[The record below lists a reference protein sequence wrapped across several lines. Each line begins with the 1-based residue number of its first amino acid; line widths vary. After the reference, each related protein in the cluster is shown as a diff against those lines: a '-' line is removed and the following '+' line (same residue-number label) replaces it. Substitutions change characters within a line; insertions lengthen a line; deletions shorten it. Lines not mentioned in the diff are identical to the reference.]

1 MQPKNQPLGQQEQ
14 PARLRPV
21 RLVKHAHAFNRMKQ
35 WQTLPITDDQ
45 DEATQITEK
54 RAAIDIATQPTKR
67 LSHLSGAPSQ
77 GLFPITPALDVD
89 MSDEDIDISTL
100 RTGTLMQL
108 SGMLQ
113 AIKVQKQKTGKLP
126 PITDVHSSQTL
137 RLPIPLT
144 PISLVPKTELVT
156 ESTSSV
162 KPRWRAFL
170 DSSTVRVVL
179 GLAIGIGLLFLI
191 SKVVDIPTT
200 LSILRQHL
208 TTASG
213 VLFAILCGLSFIAAY
228 SIRGIRWKLF
238 LNPIGKVSTLK
249 AIQLFWVGVF
259 FNFILPVRG
268 GEIAKSFMLKRVAGI
283 PVSQSLPTVAMDKA
297 LDLMPVLIIIALVPI
312 LGVQMDIKLW
322 LVLGAVGS
330 ILIGMIVFIILA
342 AWKRNAAIDLLQNM
356 TRLLPKFLASKI
368 EGFATGF
375 VDSLLAAASQP
386 KIFLPAVLLTI
397 LAVLC
402 DGLFAML
409 AFWTIGSSIPFGT
422 AIFGYTVYI
431 TFYILPTTPG
441 EVGTNEAV
449 GLLVFSGLLHQ
460 IPTQVN
466 AMFFF
471 SHPYTA
477 LIMCTL
483 GLICLSGL
491 GLTINGAIKARKE
504 DARPQG
510 RTSQHAAPQEQQHTI
525 RV

>member
-1 MQPKNQPLGQQEQ
+1 MQSENQQAGQQEQ
-14 PARLRPV
+14 SARLRPV

-35 WQTLPITDDQ
+35 WQTPPTTDDQ
-45 DEATQITEK
+45 DVATQITTK
-54 RAAIDIATQPTKR
+54 RAAIDIAKQPTNR
-67 LSHLSGAPSQ
+67 LSGLSMSPSQ
-77 GLFPITPALDVD
+77 GLFPITPVLDVD
-89 MSDEDIDISTL
+89 MSDEDINIGML
-100 RTGTLMQL
+100 RTSDLMQL

-113 AIKVQKQKTGKLP
+113 AIKVQKQKTGKIPL
-126 PITDVHSSQTL
+126 ITDISNSQTL
-137 RLPIPLT
+137 RMPIPLT
-144 PISLVPKTELVT
+144 PIPETEPVID
-156 ESTSSV
+156 EISSI

-170 DSSTVRVVL
+170 DSSTVRIIL
-179 GLAIGIGLLFLI
+179 GLAVGIGLLFLI

-208 TTASG
+208 TTPSG

-228 SIRGIRWKLF
+228 SIRGMRWKLF
-238 LNPIGKVSTLK
+238 LNPIGNVSTLK

-268 GEIAKSFMLKRVAGI
+268 GEIAKSLILKRIAGI

-356 TRLLPKFLASKI
+356 TQLLPKFLASKI

-386 KIFLPAVLLTI
+386 RIFLPAVLLTI

-477 LIMCTL
+477 LIMCTF

>member
-1 MQPKNQPLGQQEQ
+1 MQPKNQQSGQQEH
-14 PARLRPV
+14 PARIRPV
-21 RLVKHAHAFNRMKQ
+21 RLVKHAHAFNKVKQ
-35 WQTLPITDDQ
+35 WQTLPTTDDQ
-45 DEATQITEK
+45 DAATEITEK
-54 RAAIDIATQPTKR
+54 RAAIDITRQPTKR
-67 LSHLSGAPSQ
+67 LSYLPGQPSQ
-77 GLFPITPALDVD
+77 SIFPITPILDVD
-89 MSDEDIDISTL
+89 MSDEEIDISRL
-100 RTGTLMQL
+100 RTGDLMQL

-126 PITDVHSSQTL
+126 PITDIHNSQTFG
-137 RLPIPLT
+137 RIPIPLT
-144 PISLVPKTELVT
+144 PIPPVPETEPIT
-156 ESTSSV
+156 EGTSSV

-170 DSSTVRVVL
+170 DSSVVRVIF

-208 TTASG
+208 TTPSG
-213 VLFAILCGLSFIAAY
+213 ILLAILCGLSFIAAY

-268 GEIAKSFMLKRVAGI
+268 GEIAKSLMLKRVAGI

-330 ILIGMIVFIILA
+330 ILIGMIVFIMLA
-342 AWKRNAAIDLLQNM
+342 AWKRNAAINLLQNM

-375 VDSLLAAASQP
+375 VDSLLAGASQP
-386 KIFLPAVLLTI
+386 RIFLPAVLLTI
-397 LAVLC
+397 LAVFC

-477 LIMCTL
+477 IIMCTL
-483 GLICLSGL
+483 GLICLSAL

-504 DARPQG
+504 
-510 RTSQHAAPQEQQHTI
+510 
-525 RV
+525 